1 MLVAPWM
8 AVFPG
13 LAIFLAVMGWNL
25 LGDLLRDMWE
35 YLGLPQPSR

>member
-25 LGDLLRDMWE
+25 LGDLLRDMWDPR
-35 YLGLPQPSR
+35 LGTSGQ